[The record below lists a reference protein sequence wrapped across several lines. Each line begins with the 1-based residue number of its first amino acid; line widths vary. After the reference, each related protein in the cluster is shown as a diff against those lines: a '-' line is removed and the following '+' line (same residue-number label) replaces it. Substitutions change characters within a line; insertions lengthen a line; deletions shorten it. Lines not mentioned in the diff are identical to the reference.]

1 MNLKARL
8 KKLQGLRRTVKRA
21 KVYKEYFADATFMSR
36 HLLDGGPDPEHEQ
49 YRIMILSHSLEKGLS
64 YRNARVFGRSKAEDL
79 MARLEKSSDST
90 QLSSAYSIGVEVLRS
105 WTDFIKAREVDD
117 VQAAAIR
124 GRLDALFETSIP
136 RDCGFRAG
144 VATATHLDAASWET
158 LPFEDFVRGRHS
170 TRRFADVPVSDDDLQ
185 LCIELAMRSPS
196 ACNRQMVGLRVF
208 DDPKSKELLYRTLH
222 GTGGVDFDTCRLA
235 VVTFDARSLDFY
247 GERNQGYLNA
257 GLFAMTL
264 VYALQWKGIGSCLLQ
279 FGNTFAEERT
289 LAEGLS
295 LQPGERIAV
304 GIAFGVPEPDGV
316 VPASVRR
323 DVSEVFSVR

>member
-1 MNLKARL
+1 M
-8 KKLQGLRRTVKRA
+8 KRA

-49 YRIMILSHSLEKGLS
+49 YKIMILSHSLEKGLS

-79 MARLEKSSDST
+79 MARLEKSSPET
-90 QLSSAYSIGVEVLRS
+90 RTSSAFSIGVEVLRS
-105 WTDFIKAREVDD
+105 WTDFIKSREND
-117 VQAAAIR
+117 VQAASIR
-124 GRLDALFETSIP
+124 GRLDALIEVATPSD
-136 RDCGFRAG
+136 RGFRGG
-144 VATATHLDAASWET
+144 VATATQLDSSSWKE

-170 TRRFADVPVSDDDLQ
+170 TRRFTDLPVSDDDLQ

-235 VVTFDARSLDFY
+235 VVTFDTRSLDFY

-279 FGNTFAEERT
+279 FGNTFAEERA

-316 VPASVRR
+316 VPASIRR
-323 DVSEVFSVR
+323 DISEVFSVR

>member
-8 KKLQGLRRTVKRA
+8 KQSQSLRRTVKRA

-49 YRIMILSHSLEKGLS
+49 YKIMILSHSLEKGLS

-79 MARLEKSSDST
+79 MGRLEKSSSET
-90 QLSSAYSIGVEVLRS
+90 RESSAFAIGVEVLRS
-105 WTDFIKAREVDD
+105 WSDFIKSREGDD
-117 VQAAAIR
+117 VHAASIR
-124 GRLDALFETSIP
+124 GRLDALVDMDTP
-136 RDCGFRAG
+136 WDCGFVAG
-144 VATATHLDAASWET
+144 VASANHLDSSSWKE

-170 TRRFADVPVSDDDLQ
+170 TRRFTDLPVSDDDLQ

-208 DDPKSKELLYRTLH
+208 DDPQAKELLYRTLH
-222 GTGGVDFDTCRLA
+222 GTGGIDFDTCRLA

-279 FGNTFAEERT
+279 FGNTFAEEKV
-289 LAEGLS
+289 LADGLS

-316 VPASVRR
+316 VPASIRR